1 MTLFTSSARVAVLRV
16 FMLDPVREYYQRQ
29 LETAT
34 ALPIRAVQRELE
46 RLTEAGLLYRRLE
59 GNRTYYRVDTQFV
72 LFPELRSMVLK
83 SVEPVERLRGLLSM
97 EETVRLLFHNA
108 VEDRV
113 LLVTVGGVQPA
124 VLEELWPFGVDVIS
138 VDEFVRLLGERREEL
153 EIYLV
158 RGVDLLGRREDLLW
172 RRIEAAGYAVEKGTG
187 VA

>member
-1 MTLFTSSARVAVLRV
+1 
-16 FMLDPVREYYQRQ
+16 MLDPMREYYQRQ

-59 GNRTYYRVDTQFV
+59 GNRTYYRVDTQFL
-72 LFPELRSMVLK
+72 LFPELRGMVLK
-83 SVEPVERLRGLLSM
+83 SVEPVERLRGLLAM

-108 VEDRV
+108 AEDRV
-113 LLVTVGGVQPA
+113 LLVTAGGVQPGA
-124 VLEELWPFGVDVIS
+124 LDVPWPFGVDLIS
-138 VDEFVRLLGERREEL
+138 VEEFLRLLAERRGEL
-153 EIYLV
+153 DAYLV

-187 VA
+187 VP